1 MTDVREGVTSRKATN
16 SMDLTAWIWL
26 AVGGSVAVFTVIYV
40 I

>member
-1 MTDVREGVTSRKATN
+1 MTNVREGAASRRPTN

-26 AVGGSVAVFTVIYV
+26 AVGGVVVAFTVVYV

>member
-1 MTDVREGVTSRKATN
+1 MTDLGEGVASRKSTN

-26 AVGGSVAVFTVIYV
+26 ALGGVVVAFTVVYV